1 MRFNDAI
8 TGMVLLLFGAAVTI
22 HSQLSFPG
30 LPGQNYGPAFFPTII
45 GVALG
50 GCGII
55 LIIQGILKWH
65 AAPLVVLGE
74 WAKSPHHR
82 NNLAAILASLLFYI
96 LVVDFLGFVPTSLA
110 ITMLMMV
117 RFGVRPLNA
126 LSMAAGSTLIIH
138 TFFYK
143 FLLVPLPWGIMQPMA
158 W

>member
-1 MRFNDAI
+1 MRFNNAI
-8 TGMVLLLFGAAVTI
+8 TGMVLLLFGGAVTI

-30 LPGQNYGPAFFPTII
+30 LPGQNYGPAFFPSII
-45 GVALG
+45 GVAMA
-50 GCGII
+50 GCGVI
-55 LIIQGILKWH
+55 LIVQGILRRREV
-65 AAPLVVLGE
+65 PLVVLGE
-74 WAKSPHHR
+74 WAKSPRHR
-82 NNLAAILASLLFYI
+82 NNLAIILACLLFYI

-126 LSMAAGSTLIIH
+126 LALAAGSTLIIH

-143 FLLVPLPWGIMQPMA
+143 FLLVPLPWGLMQPIA